1 MPALAAPYPKR
12 FSVEP
17 HGPTWR
23 ARWHN
28 DPAGPGPKRGGEPFA
43 TQEDAHLFVS
53 LATRHGLTTALNVVR
68 GGATSVPP
76 TAPVTGPRH
85 SIGFTDLAELYSQ
98 QRTKASDRTRKED
111 LTLLHHHAVPY
122 FGNTDI
128 TLIKRKA
135 GTRGTA
141 VNGPDGKPMT
151 AAGFVNWLKT
161 REALTAHSTP
171 SGSLLAPKTV
181 SNIVGAARAVF
192 EYAADEDNPLIAGNP
207 FRKVELPDA
216 QDTTERPH
224 LESTAYRALEEAINP
239 YFVPLLAFLVGTGVR
254 WGEVAG
260 LQVRHVHLDG
270 ESPFVDIRLAC
281 RKGVHGGR
289 TLGRLKSRSA
299 RRTIALSPRTVELLR
314 PLIEGR
320 APLERAFVMRGGG
333 DLHHSNFRD
342 RFFMPAVQAAGAA
355 IPEGFTIHGLRHTH
369 ATWLLNSNEPIFN
382 VSRRMGHADIATT
395 VRYYGHVMAQAQTAV
410 LTVVDAHTTGQQAP
424 ESPTPRA
431 PAPAPVDPGLYLAA
445 DAAFHLDRAG
455 GEQSVDEG
463 SLPELEEDD
472 VAA

>member
-12 FSVEP
+12 YSVEQ
-17 HGPTWR
+17 HGSAWR
-23 ARWHN
+23 ARWLN

-43 TQEDAHLFVS
+43 TEADARLFVS
-53 LATRHGLTTALNVVR
+53 LATRHGLTTALEFVQGR
-68 GGATSVPP
+68 ATLVPP

-85 SIGFTDLAELYSQ
+85 SIGFADLAEMYSQ
-98 QRTKASDRTRKED
+98 QRTKASERTRED
-111 LTLLHHHAVPY
+111 DRRSLRRHAVPY

-141 VNGPDGKPMT
+141 VNGPDGNPMT
-151 AAGFVNWLKT
+151 AAGFVNWLKN
-161 REALTAHSTP
+161 REGYTNHGKP
-171 SGSLLAPKTV
+171 SGTVLAPKTV
-181 SNIVGAARAVF
+181 SNVVTLTSAVF
-192 EYAADEDNPLIAGNP
+192 EYAAMEDDPVIAGNP
-207 FRKVELPDA
+207 FHKVELPDL

-224 LESTAYRALEEAINP
+224 LEPTAYRALEEAMDP
-239 YFVPLLAFLVGTGVR
+239 HFVPLLAFLVGTGVR

-260 LQVRHVHLDG
+260 LQINHVHLDVA
-270 ESPFVDIRLAC
+270 SPHVDIRLAC

-299 RRTIALSPRTVELLR
+299 RRSIALSPRTVELLR
-314 PLIEGR
+314 PLVDGR
-320 APLERAFVMRGGG
+320 APLERAFTMRGGG
-333 DLHHSNFRD
+333 NLHHSNFRD
-342 RFFMPAVQAAGAA
+342 RFFTPAVLAAGAA

-369 ATWLLNSNEPIFN
+369 ATWLLNSKEPIFN

-395 VRYYGHVMAQAQTAV
+395 VRYYGHVMAQARTAV
-410 LTVVDAHTTGQQAP
+410 LTVVDTHTTGRRA
-424 ESPTPRA
+424 SPSTTATAYEEPS
-431 PAPAPVDPGLYLAA
+431 PYFVA

-455 GEQSVDEG
+455 GEPTAAEG
-463 SLPELEEDD
+463 QLPELEEDD